1 LIYIEECKMRVAV
14 IDIGT
19 NSTRLLIADVE
30 NQSGVRA
37 LHTALVTTRLGEG
50 IGQAR
55 LLSPAIDRTL
65 AAVEDYLT
73 IISRW
78 QVERIIAVATSA
90 VRDAVNR
97 EDFLT
102 VAHRRTGLQV
112 KILSGEEEAGY
123 SYRGVLSGLAVNR
136 RRTVV
141 MDLGGGST
149 EFTWLRGG
157 RICCRSVGVGAV
169 RVTEGSFSDDW
180 ILSLLS
186 CVLDEVREVSP
197 MILIGVGGTVTT
209 IAAMAMS
216 LKVYDPVM
224 IHGFTLTAGQVED
237 VLALLMTTPLEERR
251 RLPGVQPEPADIIV
265 AGVRIVQLVMQ
276 NLGLTDLKVS
286 EADIM
291 YGLTLQ
297 EAQ

>member
-1 LIYIEECKMRVAV
+1 MRVAV

-251 RLPGVQPEPADIIV
+251 RLPGLQPERADIIV

>member
-1 LIYIEECKMRVAV
+1 MRVAV

-55 LLSPAIDRTL
+55 LLPPAIDRTL
-65 AAVEDYLT
+65 AAVEDYLA

-78 QVERIIAVATSA
+78 RVERIIAVATSA

-112 KILSGEEEAGY
+112 RILSGEEEAGY

-136 RRTVV
+136 RRKVV

-149 EFTWLRGG
+149 EFTWLRGR
-157 RICCRSVGVGAV
+157 RICCRSVDVGAV
-169 RVTEGSFSDDW
+169 RVTEGRFSDDW

-197 MILIGVGGTVTT
+197 MVLIGVGGTVTT
-209 IAAMAMS
+209 MAAMAMS
-216 LKVYDPVM
+216 LKVYDPALV
-224 IHGFTLTAGQVED
+224 HGFTLTAGQVED
-237 VLALLMTTPLEERR
+237 MLALLMTTPLEERY
-251 RLPGVQPEPADIIV
+251 RLPGLQPERADIIV
-265 AGVRIVQLVMQ
+265 AGVRIVQLVMR

-291 YGLTLQ
+291 YGLALQ
-297 EAQ
+297 EAR

>member
-251 RLPGVQPEPADIIV
+251 RLPGLQPERADIIV